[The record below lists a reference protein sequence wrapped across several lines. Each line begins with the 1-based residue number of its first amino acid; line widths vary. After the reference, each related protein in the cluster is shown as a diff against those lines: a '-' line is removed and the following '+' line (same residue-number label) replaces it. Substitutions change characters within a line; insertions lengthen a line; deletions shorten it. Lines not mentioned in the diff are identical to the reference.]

1 MLDIGV
7 VLQGPTQDQ
16 DWLKKCALMGLLT
29 FALML
34 VPLVGA
40 VVGSLNLMGWMRRY
54 AEGRLRGETQIPEV
68 GLGYIGAGWGM
79 FLMYLPMVGL
89 LVLLFG
95 LMAGAVA
102 VGAVLKIEAVVAL
115 ATLGFTIATV
125 PVTLWLAVF
134 SGAMLYLFLV
144 DGERWASIRFGAQWR
159 LAGRLGTDYLL
170 FWIAMLLAGV
180 IAQLG
185 LIACFVGLVVT
196 MPYSYL
202 MQGVAVAELQRV
214 ARARG

>member
-7 VLQGPTQDQ
+7 VLQGPTEDK

-34 VPLVGA
+34 LPLVGA

-54 AEGRLRGETQIPEV
+54 TEGRLRGETQIPEV
-68 GLGYIGAGWGM
+68 GLGYIGAGWGL
-79 FLMYLPMVGL
+79 FLMYLPLVGL
-89 LVLLFG
+89 LVLAFG
-95 LMAGAVA
+95 LLAGVVA
-102 VGAVLKIEAVVAL
+102 VGAVLKIEAIVAL
-115 ATLGFTIATV
+115 GTLGFTIATV
-125 PVTLWLAVF
+125 PVTLWMAVF

-144 DGERWASIRFGAQWR
+144 DGERWASIRLGAQWR
-159 LAGRLGTDYLL
+159 LASQLGTQYLL

-185 LIACFVGLVVT
+185 AVACLVGLVVT
-196 MPYSYL
+196 LPYSYL
-202 MQGVAVAELQRV
+202 MQGIAVAELQRV
-214 ARARG
+214 VRSKG